1 MQNIGTRSP
10 VPEKPF
16 PSLIH
21 FRDPNRRGLL
31 LGHTHVHQ
39 SLAQWCHSVL
49 PCHARPLT
57 LVTRAL
63 VDNALQHTR
72 SGLPGGT
79 VRVVL
84 DRTRPLLPHLYVTD
98 EGPLPGPNIS
108 YPRRDDQAPCSGLAL
123 VERLSV
129 YWDFSWSWDGHRIR
143 ALTLQVVFD
152 LTEHRT
158 G

>member
-1 MQNIGTRSP
+1 MQNIGTHSP
-10 VPEKPF
+10 APEKPF
-16 PSLIH
+16 PRLLH

-31 LGHTHVHQ
+31 LDHTRVHGP
-39 SLAQWCHSVL
+39 LNNWCRSVL
-49 PCHARPLT
+49 PRHFRPLT

-63 VDNALQHTR
+63 VDNAHRHTR

-84 DRTRPLLPHLYVTD
+84 DQNRPLLPHLYVTD
-98 EGPLPGPNIS
+98 DGPLPGPNID
-108 YPRRDDQAPCSGLAL
+108 YPRRDENAPCSGLAL

-129 YWDFSWSWDGHRIR
+129 YWDFSWTWDGHRIR

-152 LTEHRT
+152 LTEH
-158 G
+158 

>member
-1 MQNIGTRSP
+1 M
-10 VPEKPF
+10 
-16 PSLIH
+16 
-21 FRDPNRRGLL
+21 
-31 LGHTHVHQ
+31 
-39 SLAQWCHSVL
+39 
-49 PCHARPLT
+49 
-57 LVTRAL
+57 
-63 VDNALQHTR
+63 
-72 SGLPGGT
+72 
-79 VRVVL
+79 L

-152 LTEHRT
+152 LTEPAEPDQRAHEKGPEKRHTALPGPRT
-158 G
+158 LNPRIP